1 MLTILLNHSISFA
14 KIEKYQMKSLAYLN
28 KYLILY
34 KWRILLG
41 VLFIC
46 LSNYFGIQMPKIVK
60 NATNDF
66 LQDLKHTTDFNS
78 ILWLSLKL
86 AGMYLMFSVLKG
98 FFLFLTR
105 QTIII
110 VSRYIEYDLKNE
122 IYVQYQ
128 RLNYAFYKKNTT
140 GDLMNRISEDVSQV
154 RMYLGPGLMYTI
166 NLAIL
171 SVMAI
176 YTMLQINVSLTL
188 IVLIPLPIM
197 SVMIY
202 KVSSKMNALSKLVQ
216 KEQSLLSTIV
226 QETFSG
232 IRVIKAYLREL
243 EMQQKFD
250 ASSDMYKER
259 TMKQVRINALFMPT
273 IVFLIGLST
282 LLAIYYGGL
291 LTYSKQITPGDIV
304 AFIFY
309 INMLTWPFASVGWVT
324 SIIQR
329 AAASQERINEFLNIQ
344 PAIQNPSNKSFSQIQ
359 NITFNHLTFKYEDSD
374 VNVLEDVHF
383 SFKAG
388 EKIGIIGRTGSGKS
402 TLLNVL
408 LRQLDPTSGSVEVN
422 NENLKTINLE
432 DYRKQIGVVPQEVF
446 LFSDTIKNNIAFGL
460 TDHEVTE
467 EELIAVAKQAH
478 VYHNIMEFPNAFET
492 VLGERGVNLSGGQKQ
507 RVSIA
512 RALIRKPHMLVL
524 DDCLSAVDTET
535 EDVILKAIE
544 DSAEDRITVIV
555 SHRISSLRFVDRIY
569 VLDKGRIVESGTQE
583 ELLQK
588 GGLFREMYEKQRS
601 DGPSFRQA
609 QGKLTS
615 GTEEGYE

>member
-1 MLTILLNHSISFA
+1 
-14 KIEKYQMKSLAYLN
+14 MKSLAYLN

-66 LQDLKHTTDFNS
+66 LKDIKHTTDFNS

-344 PAIQNPSNKSFSQIQ
+344 PAIQNPSNKSISQIQ
-359 NITFNHLTFKYEDSD
+359 NITFNHVTFKYEDSD

-383 SFKAG
+383 SFAAG
-388 EKIGIIGRTGSGKS
+388 KKIGIIGRTGSGKS

-535 EDVILKAIE
+535 EDVILKAVE

-601 DGPSFRQA
+601 
-609 QGKLTS
+609 
-615 GTEEGYE
+615 E

>member
-66 LQDLKHTTDFNS
+66 LKDIKHTTDFNS

-86 AGMYLMFSVLKG
+86 EGMYLMFSVLKG

-197 SVMIY
+197 SIMIY

-291 LTYSKQITPGDIV
+291 LTYSNQITPGDIV

-344 PAIQNPSNKSFSQIQ
+344 PAIQNPSNNSFSQIQ
-359 NITFNHLTFKYEDSD
+359 NITFNHVTFKYEDSD

-408 LRQLDPTSGSVEVN
+408 LRQLDPTSGTVEVN

-460 TDHEVTE
+460 TDREVSE
-467 EELIAVAKQAH
+467 EELVAVAKQAH

-535 EDVILKAIE
+535 EDVILKAVE

-601 DGPSFRQA
+601 
-609 QGKLTS
+609 
-615 GTEEGYE
+615 E

>member
-66 LQDLKHTTDFNS
+66 LKDIKHTTDFNS

-197 SVMIY
+197 SIMIY

-344 PAIQNPSNKSFSQIQ
+344 PAIQNPSNNSFSQIQ
-359 NITFNHLTFKYEDSD
+359 NITFNHVTFKYEDSD

-408 LRQLDPTSGSVEVN
+408 LRQLDPTSGTVEVN

-460 TDHEVTE
+460 TDREVSE
-467 EELIAVAKQAH
+467 EELVAVAKQAH

-535 EDVILKAIE
+535 EDVILKAVE

-588 GGLFREMYEKQRS
+588 GGLFQEIYEKQRS
-601 DGPSFRQA
+601 
-609 QGKLTS
+609 
-615 GTEEGYE
+615 E

>member
-1 MLTILLNHSISFA
+1 LLNHSISFA

-60 NATNDF
+60 DATNDF
-66 LQDLKHTTDFNS
+66 LINIQQTSDFNV
-78 ILWLSLKL
+78 ILILSLKL
-86 AGMYLMFSVLKG
+86 AGMYLLFSLLKG

-122 IYVQYQ
+122 VYAQYQ
-128 RLNYAFYKKNTT
+128 RLNYSFYKKNTT

-188 IVLIPLPIM
+188 IVLVPLPIM

-243 EMQQKFD
+243 EMQLKFD
-250 ASSDMYKER
+250 TSSDRYKER
-259 TMKQVRINALFMPT
+259 TMRQVRVNALFMPT

-329 AAASQERINEFLNIQ
+329 AAASQERINEFLKIQ
-344 PAIQNPSNKSFSQIQ
+344 PTIVNPTTAPFAGIKEISFD
-359 NITFNHLTFKYEDSD
+359 HLTFKYEDSEVPVLSD
-374 VNVLEDVHF
+374 VSL

-402 TLLNVL
+402 TLLHIL
-408 LRQLDPTSGSVEVN
+408 LRQFDPTSGSIRVN
-422 NENLKTINLE
+422 GKHLNELNLE
-432 DYRKQIGVVPQEVF
+432 EYRKQIGVVPQDVF
-446 LFSDTIKNNIAFGL
+446 LFSDSIKNNIAFGL
-460 TDHEVTE
+460 VDDEVTE
-467 EELIAVAKQAH
+467 DALIEVSKQAH
-478 VYHNIMEFPNAFET
+478 VYHNILEFPNQFDT
-492 VLGERGVNLSGGQKQ
+492 ILGERGVNLSGGQKQ
-507 RVSIA
+507 RISIA
-512 RALIRKPHMLVL
+512 RALIRKPQMLVL

-535 EDVILKAIE
+535 EDVILKAIDE
-544 DSAEDRITVIV
+544 SSLDRITVIV

-569 VLDKGRIVESGTQE
+569 VLDQGSIVESGSHE
-583 ELLQK
+583 ELVHK
-588 GGLFREMYEKQRS
+588 GGLYKEMFEKQRS
-601 DGPSFRQA
+601 
-609 QGKLTS
+609 
-615 GTEEGYE
+615 E